1 MRERGDQMRKGM
13 GRRAALLAMSS
24 AATVIVTFG
33 PGLTAAH
40 ADIFDDKGRC
50 DDKKSEEWDI
60 FGDKND
66 RDKDAVKDDKDH
78 EGDKEARAFVD
89 DRDGDKDRDRD
100 KDDDWFDDKDKDRDR
115 DCPVGVVA
123 GVGVGVGVGAAP
135 VGGAAAG
142 GGGTADGGNSPLL
155 PIAGAG
161 LGAILIGAGMRRR
174 GHGSI

>member
-1 MRERGDQMRKGM
+1 MRKGM
-13 GRRAALLAMSS
+13 GRSAALLAMSS
-24 AATVIVTFG
+24 AATVILSFG

-50 DDKKSEEWDI
+50 DDKKSDEWDI
-60 FGDKND
+60 FGDKG
-66 RDKDAVKDDKDH
+66 RDDKDH

-89 DRDGDKDRDRD
+89 DKNDRDKDDRG
-100 KDDDWFDDKDKDRDR
+100 KDDDWFDDKDRDR

-123 GVGVGVGVGAAP
+123 GVGVGVGAGGAAP
-135 VGGAAAG
+135 VGGVGAG
-142 GGGTADGGNSPLL
+142 GGGTADSGNSPLL

-174 GHGSI
+174 GNGSI

>member
-1 MRERGDQMRKGM
+1 MRKGM
-13 GRRAALLAMSS
+13 GRSAALLAMSS
-24 AATVIVTFG
+24 AATVILSFG

-60 FGDKND
+60 FGDKD
-66 RDKDAVKDDKDH
+66 RDDKDR

-89 DRDGDKDRDRD
+89 DKDAVKDDRDKDDRD
-100 KDDDWFDDKDKDRDR
+100 KDDDWFDDKDKDRD
-115 DCPVGVVA
+115 CPVGVVA
-123 GVGVGVGVGAAP
+123 GAGVGVGAGAGGAP
-135 VGGAAAG
+135 VGGVGAG
-142 GGGTADGGNSPLL
+142 GGGTADSGNSPLL

>member
-1 MRERGDQMRKGM
+1 MRKGM
-13 GRRAALLAMSS
+13 GRSAALLAMSS
-24 AATVIVTFG
+24 AATVILSVG

-60 FGDKND
+60 FGDKD
-66 RDKDAVKDDKDH
+66 RDDKDH
-78 EGDKEARAFVD
+78 RGDKEARAFVD
-89 DRDGDKDRDRD
+89 DRNDRD
-100 KDDDWFDDKDKDRDR
+100 KDDRDKDDRDKDGRDKDDWFNDKDR

-123 GVGVGVGVGAAP
+123 GVGVGVGAGGAAP
-135 VGGAAAG
+135 AGGVGAG
-142 GGGTADGGNSPLL
+142 GGGTADSGNSPLL